1 MISLT
6 VYLVRGKLPP
16 KYIIKVAKSTFDIIN
31 FMIKI
36 NCVSIL
42 LLEIWS
48 IVPLEAFKVHVLAD
62 ALERVAEEEVDYED
76 PDDSLLELVVG
87 IRHKLEC
94 LSELVTTIEN
104 AASEH
109 DEVQD

>member
-1 MISLT
+1 M
-6 VYLVRGKLPP
+6 
-16 KYIIKVAKSTFDIIN
+16 
-31 FMIKI
+31 
-36 NCVSIL
+36 
-42 LLEIWS
+42 
-48 IVPLEAFKVHVLAD
+48 LAD

-76 PDDSLLELVVG
+76 PDYSLLELVVG

-94 LSELVTTIEN
+94 LPELITTIEN